1 MRHTRAWI
9 AFGLAGWVSTTSAA
23 PKTEPFAATWQVSF
37 RFHDPQR
44 LSLRLPGDSTETTFW
59 YLVYEVTN
67 DTGRDVGFYPSFQ
80 LVTDTLQVVEGGA
93 DVSPT
98 VYDVVLGRHKVE
110 FPFLAEPSKITGTLL
125 QGREN
130 ARSSVVVF
138 REFDRQASG
147 FTIYVAGLSGDLQ
160 RVRNP
165 VFDAAREESPENA
178 RTFLLRRTLALEYEL
193 PGDMVTVYNAQ
204 PIRRNRLWV
213 LR

>member
-1 MRHTRAWI
+1 
-9 AFGLAGWVSTTSAA
+9 
-23 PKTEPFAATWQVSF
+23 
-37 RFHDPQR
+37 
-44 LSLRLPGDSTETTFW
+44 
-59 YLVYEVTN
+59 
-67 DTGRDVGFYPSFQ
+67 
-80 LVTDTLQVVEGGA
+80 
-93 DVSPT
+93 
-98 VYDVVLGRHKVE
+98 
-110 FPFLAEPSKITGTLL
+110 
-125 QGREN
+125 
-130 ARSSVVVF
+130 VVVF